1 MSAGSPARRPTRWL
15 GAAMIAPAAAY
26 VALLVGLPVLMS
38 LFLSVSDARVG
49 SETISF
55 AGLTNFKSALATP
68 AFRVALRNSFLFTAA
83 SQALVVAG
91 ATLLAL
97 ALREPFRGRGLLRLL
112 VLLPWVAPISLGAI
126 GWKWLLD
133 SLYSVVTWVLVAL
146 SLVSASNPPMWLG
159 EPRLAMLSV
168 LLVHA
173 WRTLPFATMILLA
186 GLSAIPRDIPEA
198 AAVDGSGFWRTHLTI
213 TLPMIRP
220 ILLVA
225 LLFGVVFTFTDMT
238 AVYILTRG
246 GPADATQV
254 LPSLAFFTGIL
265 GGDLAQGAAIS
276 LFLFPLLLAAAVALL
291 RLARRAEDAS

>member
-1 MSAGSPARRPTRWL
+1 
-15 GAAMIAPAAAY
+15 MIAPAAAY

-55 AGLTNFKSALATP
+55 AGLTNFRSALATP

-112 VLLPWVAPISLGAI
+112 VLMPWVAPISLGAI

-198 AAVDGSGFWRTHLTI
+198 AAVDGSGFWRTHFTI

>member
-1 MSAGSPARRPTRWL
+1 
-15 GAAMIAPAAAY
+15 MIAPAAAY

-55 AGLTNFKSALATP
+55 AGLTNFRSALATP

-198 AAVDGSGFWRTHLTI
+198 AAVDGSGFWRTHFTI

-291 RLARRAEDAS
+291 RLARRTDDAS

>member
-1 MSAGSPARRPTRWL
+1 
-15 GAAMIAPAAAY
+15 MIAPAAAY

-55 AGLTNFKSALATP
+55 AGLTNFRSALATP

>member
-1 MSAGSPARRPTRWL
+1 
-15 GAAMIAPAAAY
+15 MIAPAAAY

-55 AGLTNFKSALATP
+55 AGLTNFRSALATP

-225 LLFGVVFTFTDMT
+225 LLFGVVFTFTDMSV
-238 AVYILTRG
+238 VYLLTRG
-246 GPADATQV
+246 GPYNSTHV
-254 LPSLAFFTGIL
+254 LASLAFQDGVL
-265 GGDLAQGAAIS
+265 GGDVGRG
-276 LFLFPLLLAAAVALL
+276 AAVAIFLVPVLVVLAIFML
-291 RLARRAEDAS
+291 RTSRRAEVV

>member
-1 MSAGSPARRPTRWL
+1 MRRVQRTRD
-15 GAAMIAPAAAY
+15 GAFAAALIAPAFAY
-26 VALLVGLPVLMS
+26 VALLVGLPVLLS
-38 LFLSVSDARVG
+38 LYLAVSDARVG
-49 SETISF
+49 SDAVHF
-55 AGLTNFKSALATP
+55 AGLANFRSAWETP
-68 AFRVALRNSFLFTAA
+68 AFRAALAHSFLFTLA
-83 SQALVVAG
+83 SQVLVLAG

-97 ALREPFRGRGLLRLL
+97 SLKEAFRGRGLVRFL

-133 SLYSVVTWVLVAL
+133 SLYSVINWTLAAAGLVDPM
-146 SLVSASNPPMWLG
+146 NPPMWLG

-168 LLVHA
+168 VLVHT
-173 WRTLPFATMILLA
+173 WRTLPFATVILLA
-186 GLSAIPRDIPEA
+186 GLTSIPRDIPEA
-198 AAVDGSGFWRTHLTI
+198 AAVDGAGFWRTHWTI

-220 ILLVA
+220 IALVA

-265 GGDLAQGAAIS
+265 GGDLAGGAAIS
-276 LFLFPLLLAAAVALL
+276 LFLFPLLLAGAIVLL
-291 RLARRAEDAS
+291 KLARRTEVT

>member
-1 MSAGSPARRPTRWL
+1 
-15 GAAMIAPAAAY
+15 MIAPAAAY

-55 AGLTNFKSALATP
+55 AGLTNFRSALATP

-198 AAVDGSGFWRTHLTI
+198 AAVDGSGFWRTHFTI

>member
-1 MSAGSPARRPTRWL
+1 
-15 GAAMIAPAAAY
+15 MIAPAAAY

-97 ALREPFRGRGLLRLL
+97 ALRGPFRGRGLLRLL
-112 VLLPWVAPISLGAI
+112 VLMPWVAPISLGAI

>member
-1 MSAGSPARRPTRWL
+1 MKRRPGRSML
-15 GAAMIAPAAAY
+15 GPALVAPAFAY
-26 VALLVGLPVLMS
+26 IALLVGLPVVLS
-38 LFLSVSDARVG
+38 LYLSVSDARVG
-49 SETISF
+49 SDTTRFVGLENF
-55 AGLTNFKSALATP
+55 AGAIRTP
-68 AFRVALRNSFLFTAA
+68 AFRAALAHSFLFTVI
-83 SQALVVAG
+83 SQALVIAG

-97 ALREPFRGRGLLRLL
+97 SLKEAFRGRGLVRFL

-133 SLYSVVTWVLVAL
+133 SLYSVVNWTLAALHLVDPM
-146 SLVSASNPPMWLG
+146 NPPMWLG

-168 LLVHA
+168 ILVHT
-173 WRTLPFATMILLA
+173 WRTLPFATVILLA
-186 GLSAIPRDIPEA
+186 GLTSIPRDIPEA
-198 AAVDGSGFWRTHLTI
+198 AAVDGGGFWRTHFTI

-220 ILLVA
+220 IVLVA

-265 GGDLAQGAAIS
+265 GGDLSGGAAIS
-276 LFLFPLLLAAAVALL
+276 LFLFPLLLIGAIVLL
-291 RLARRAEDAS
+291 RIARRSEVT

>member
-1 MSAGSPARRPTRWL
+1 MTAGARQPSRL
-15 GAAMIAPAAAY
+15 GAALLAPAFAY
-26 VALLVGLPVLMS
+26 IGLLVGLPVLLS

-49 SETISF
+49 SDEVRFVGLANF
-55 AGLTNFKSALATP
+55 AGALQTPSFRAALAH
-68 AFRVALRNSFLFTAA
+68 SILFTLA
-83 SQALVVAG
+83 SQVLVLAG

-97 ALREPFRGRGLLRLL
+97 SLKEAFRGRGLVRFL
-112 VLLPWVAPISLGAI
+112 VLLPWVAPISLGAV

-133 SLYSVVTWVLVAL
+133 SLYSVINWGLGTARLVDPM
-146 SLVSASNPPMWLG
+146 NPPMWLG

-168 LLVHA
+168 ILVHT
-173 WRTLPFATMILLA
+173 WRTLPFATVILLA
-186 GLSAIPRDIPEA
+186 GLTSIPRDIPEA
-198 AAVDGSGFWRTHLTI
+198 AAVDGGGFWRTHWTI

-220 ILLVA
+220 IALVA

-265 GGDLAQGAAIS
+265 GGDLSGGAAIS
-276 LFLFPLLLAAAVALL
+276 LFLFPLLLGGAIVLL
-291 RLARRAEDAS
+291 RIARRSEVT

>member
-1 MSAGSPARRPTRWL
+1 
-15 GAAMIAPAAAY
+15 MIAPAAAY

-198 AAVDGSGFWRTHLTI
+198 AAVDGSGFWRTHFTI

>member
-1 MSAGSPARRPTRWL
+1 
-15 GAAMIAPAAAY
+15 MIAPAAAY

>member
-1 MSAGSPARRPTRWL
+1 VSSRARGGRWL
-15 GAAMIAPAAAY
+15 GPALVAPAFAY
-26 VALLVGLPVLMS
+26 IALLVGLPALLS

-49 SETISF
+49 SDEIRFVGLANFAEAVRTPSF
-55 AGLTNFKSALATP
+55 RAALAH
-68 AFRVALRNSFLFTAA
+68 SFLFTLA
-83 SQALVVAG
+83 SQLLVIAG

-97 ALREPFRGRGLLRLL
+97 SLKEAFRGRGLVRFL

-133 SLYSVVTWVLVAL
+133 SIYSVFNWALAAAHLVDPM
-146 SLVSASNPPMWLG
+146 NPPMWLG

-168 LLVHA
+168 VLVHT
-173 WRTLPFATMILLA
+173 WRTLPFATVVLLA
-186 GLSAIPRDIPEA
+186 GLTSIPRDIPEA
-198 AAVDGSGFWRTHLTI
+198 AAVDGGGFWRTHFTI

-265 GGDLAQGAAIS
+265 GGDLSGGAAIS
-276 LFLFPLLLAAAVALL
+276 LFLLPLLLAGAIVLL
-291 RLARRAEDAS
+291 RIARRTEVT

>member
-1 MSAGSPARRPTRWL
+1 
-15 GAAMIAPAAAY
+15 MIAPAAAY

-55 AGLTNFKSALATP
+55 AGLTNFRSALATP

-97 ALREPFRGRGLLRLL
+97 ALQEPFRGRGLLRLL
-112 VLLPWVAPISLGAI
+112 VLMPWVAPISLGAI

-198 AAVDGSGFWRTHLTI
+198 AAVDGSGFWRTHFTI